1 MMRPRGK
8 PPIPTARS
16 RPSEPDG
23 ITSICSS
30 PARAPIRMIEPFP
43 KARSICAIAASS
55 ALFFSIPQ
63 IPNPM
68 TAQVRFEVLHV
79 KGIYLQPTRV
89 KILSRF
95 FVRLGSCLL
104 CSVTTSQARALND
117 QGSPVVTDSGKHK
130 AEDNRPIAEK
140 L

>member
-1 MMRPRGK
+1 
-8 PPIPTARS
+8 
-16 RPSEPDG
+16 
-23 ITSICSS
+23 
-30 PARAPIRMIEPFP
+30 
-43 KARSICAIAASS
+43 
-55 ALFFSIPQ
+55 
-63 IPNPM
+63 M

-95 FVRLGSCLL
+95 FVQLGSCLL

-130 AEDNRPIAEK
+130 AEDNRPIAENYSPLLATVMTPPAPNAGGAK
-140 L
+140 RMR